1 MMKPKKTFKGHK
13 KAGQKWRKDQLLHFA
28 SQWFPANE
36 SQLLDQ
42 KPTLQLQHPNISAKH
57 PALNS
62 LIWILSHTNSTNSIE
77 FAIYLEAFRNV
88 RRRAGP
94 VRSQTCCS

>member
-13 KAGQKWRKDQLLHFA
+13 KAGLLQRINFCILVRNG
-28 SQWFPANE
+28 SQFANE

-42 KPTLQLQHPNISAKH
+42 KPTLQLQQHPNISAKH

-77 FAIYLEAFRNV
+77 FAI
-88 RRRAGP
+88 P
-94 VRSQTCCS
+94 RSISKCQKESWSG